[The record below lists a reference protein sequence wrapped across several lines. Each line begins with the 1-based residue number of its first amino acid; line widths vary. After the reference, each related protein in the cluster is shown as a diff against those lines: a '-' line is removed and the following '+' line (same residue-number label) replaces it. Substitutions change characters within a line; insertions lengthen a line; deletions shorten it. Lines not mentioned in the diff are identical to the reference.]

1 VALRFSQPNILEH
14 LCIPRFDPQNPLHQ
28 SLASLSRRAHELVAQ
43 GKASQEE
50 LRRVQEEIDH
60 KAAELWGLSEEE
72 LEEIKRSLAE
82 IS

>member
-1 VALRFSQPNILEH
+1 
-14 LCIPRFDPQNPLHQ
+14 
-28 SLASLSRRAHELVAQ
+28 
-43 GKASQEE
+43 
-50 LRRVQEEIDH
+50 VQEEIDH